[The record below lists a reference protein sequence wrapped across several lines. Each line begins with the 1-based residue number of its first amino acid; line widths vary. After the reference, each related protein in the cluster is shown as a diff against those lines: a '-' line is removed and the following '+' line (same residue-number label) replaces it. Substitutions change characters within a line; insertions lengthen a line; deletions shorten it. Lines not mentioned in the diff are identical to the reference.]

1 MHVSEKQIQE
11 HQRSPTI
18 RNDKE
23 TMMHTITAPS
33 TTMAQPRAARPYG
46 LILYF
51 IAAYAWQWLCLFLS
65 FLMVRGQITLPVP
78 HELIDTI
85 GALSPLVAAI
95 GVTAY
100 EAGGAGVRALLRQVL
115 RWRVRPILYAVA
127 LGGPLVLAFACL
139 AVYLATGGTLPTAVS
154 LPLPLWLLLPIY
166 LLFVGLFAGGLDEEL
181 GWRGYALPRLQ
192 ARYGALP
199 ASLIL
204 GVIWAFWHLPNWFL
218 PDSNQ
223 ATISFPIFLVGAVA
237 LSIILTWLYNSTGGS
252 LLLVILAHTIFDVA
266 ITGPW
271 AGALIATHG
280 AEHGIDPFLLL
291 TGLQVAVALGIV
303 LVTNPRTLMRRLS
316 TT

>member
-1 MHVSEKQIQE
+1 
-11 HQRSPTI
+11 
-18 RNDKE
+18 
-23 TMMHTITAPS
+23 MHTLTAS
-33 TTMAQPRAARPYG
+33 NATTAQPRAARPYG

-51 IAAYAWQWLCLFLS
+51 VAAYAWQWLCLFIS
-65 FLMVRGQITLPVP
+65 YLMVRGQITLPVP

-85 GALSPLVAAI
+85 GALSPLLAAI

-100 EAGGAGVRALLRQVL
+100 ESGGTGVRALLRQAL
-115 RWRVRPILYAVA
+115 RWRVRPIWYAVA
-127 LGGPLVLAFACL
+127 LGGPLLLAFACL
-139 AVYLATGGTLPTAVS
+139 AIYVATGGVLPAAVP

-166 LLFVGLFAGGLDEEL
+166 LIFVGLFTGGLDEEL

-192 ARYGALP
+192 ARYGALA

-223 ATISFPIFLVGAVA
+223 AAISFPIFVVGAVA
-237 LSIILTWLYNSTGGS
+237 LSVILSWLYNSTSGS

-271 AGALIATHG
+271 AGALMATHAAG
-280 AEHGIDPFLLL
+280 HGIDPFLLL

-303 LVTNPRTLMRRLS
+303 LLTNPRTLMRRRGGI
-316 TT
+316 